1 MRKKLNKKEIE
12 EVLNILAETYPEAE
26 CMLDYRSPYQLLVAV
41 VMSAQT
47 TDKKVNEV
55 TEQLFKKYPDAA
67 AMANIDITELE
78 DRLHYI
84 GMYRQK
90 SKNIISL
97 SMILME
103 KYDGEVPE
111 DQALLEE
118 LPGVGRKSANVV
130 MSVVFGHPRI
140 AVDTHVFRL
149 ANRIGLVDEKD
160 VLSTEKALMKAIPE
174 KDWTA
179 NHHRLI
185 WHGRRI
191 CIARRPQCEVCPLDD
206 ICLKKTV
213 AKA

>member
-1 MRKKLNKKEIE
+1 
-12 EVLNILAETYPEAE
+12 
-26 CMLDYRSPYQLLVAV
+26 MLDYRSPYQLLVAV

-55 TEQLFKKYPDAA
+55 TEELFKKYPDAA

-78 DRLHYI
+78 DRLHSI

-130 MSVVFGHPRI
+130 MSVAFGHPRI

>member
-41 VMSAQT
+41 VISAQT

-78 DRLHYI
+78 DRLHSI

-103 KYDGEVPE
+103 KYDGEVPD

-130 MSVVFGHPRI
+130 MSVAFGHPRI